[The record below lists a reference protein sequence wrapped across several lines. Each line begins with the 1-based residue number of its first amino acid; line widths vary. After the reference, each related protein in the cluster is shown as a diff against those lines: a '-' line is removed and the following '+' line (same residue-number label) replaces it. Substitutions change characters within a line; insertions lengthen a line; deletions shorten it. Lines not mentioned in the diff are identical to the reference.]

1 MYKAAAQHPLL
12 GWIFHQKSE
21 ISYLSGYSLRRHRT
35 GTDVML
41 QKIDS
46 WDVKDIR
53 TIVLLD
59 SEANQTYKYIGRE
72 SMRSAIDHGKFPP
85 EQYSRPQRSATANGI
100 NHRLVFDYQQYLL
113 QPFSLAFSDLKI
125 CYDIILHLA
134 AILALQRLWI
144 TLLAIIIMI
153 NTTQRMTHT
162 VRTSCGYSNLT
173 YGGDTIPEEFRHFIM
188 GL

>member
-21 ISYLSGYSLRRHRT
+21 ISYLSGYSLIRHRT

-53 TIVLLD
+53 NIVLLD

-85 EQYSRPQRSATANGI
+85 EQYSRPQRSAAANGI

-113 QPFSLAFSDLKI
+113 QPFSLAFSDLKHF
-125 CYDIILHLA
+125 YDRIFHLA
-134 AILALQRLWI
+134 AILALQSLCI